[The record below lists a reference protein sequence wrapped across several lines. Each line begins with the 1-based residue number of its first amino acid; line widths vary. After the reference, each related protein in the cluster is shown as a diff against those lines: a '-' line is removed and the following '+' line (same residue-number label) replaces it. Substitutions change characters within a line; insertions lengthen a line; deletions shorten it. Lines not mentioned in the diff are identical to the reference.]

1 VSKVYDFNQY
11 KKERDSVTNNHS
23 DEADKGCENNI
34 IDLNQYCCDKYR
46 SDIVA
51 LHLDNII
58 ANIFSS
64 NGSYDIELEDSVSIP
79 LFMNLF
85 LKVRNDSPHIS
96 EVKKSTCEYCGFK
109 YYGSS
114 YLCKECEQS
123 LEIY

>member
-1 VSKVYDFNQY
+1 MSKVYDFNQY
-11 KKERDSVTNNHS
+11 KKERDNISNNHY
-23 DEADKGCENNI
+23 DETDKFHENNV
-34 IDLNQYCCDKYR
+34 IDLNEYYCDKYR

-64 NGSYDIELEDSVSIP
+64 NGPYNIEIEDSVFIP
-79 LFMNLF
+79 LFMSLF
-85 LKVRNDSPHIS
+85 LKVHDDSPHIG